1 SSIAGR
7 HGLSTASVL
16 ALNGLGWKSII
27 YPGQVL
33 TLSKSG
39 TPPKAT
45 APQTP
50 TAAPSG
56 TVRYTITSGDTIGK
70 IAARYKV
77 STQSVLTAN
86 GLGWKSIIYPGQKIT
101 IPGESAPATVT
112 APGPVAPPIVVTPP
126 VATTSPVSAPPTNAK
141 YVIKSGDTISSIAA
155 KHGVTI
161 QSILNANG
169 LGGSSIIY
177 AGRTLT
183 MPGVA
188 APASAG

>member
-1 SSIAGR
+1 QANAGTTESAAAPDGEIVIAAAPATYKVRAGDTVSSIAGR

-50 TAAPSG
+50 TAAASA
-56 TVRYTITSGDTIGK
+56 TVRYTIRAGDTMGK
-70 IAARYKV
+70 IAARYKL
-77 STQSVLTAN
+77 STPSVLAAN

-101 IPGESAPATVT
+101 IPGQSAPATV
-112 APGPVAPPIVVTPP
+112 APPVTVAP
-126 VATTSPVSAPPTNAK
+126 
-141 YVIKSGDTISSIAA
+141 
-155 KHGVTI
+155 
-161 QSILNANG
+161 
-169 LGGSSIIY
+169 
-177 AGRTLT
+177 
-183 MPGVA
+183 
-188 APASAG
+188 